1 MTKDESKFCNE
12 FSRFLMHRACMALS
26 ASQVGNFIRV
36 VGVKNRSRK
45 KCTIMVNPVVI
56 KSSKSMVT
64 KEERC
69 LLGDGNYIIAN
80 VERPKWVRVEYD
92 EPSLNK
98 RCKTTFRGR
107 LAAAACHVIDLTNG
121 KPIK

>member
-1 MTKDESKFCNE
+1 
-12 FSRFLMHRACMALS
+12 
-26 ASQVGNFIRV
+26 
-36 VGVKNRSRK
+36 
-45 KCTIMVNPVVI
+45 MVNPVVI

-80 VERPKWVRVEYD
+80 VERHKWVRVEYD

-98 RCKTTFRGR
+98 RRKTTFRGR